1 MTPDIV
7 ETLQIMISLL
17 SLIFGLCIFFYK
29 KETFMAQ
36 KNIEKKINKQIDKES
51 EKAFKVIIKE
61 IRGDVKKSIK
71 NCETVMKFTV
81 STRYSTRETN
91 SAYFYSLKRN
101 KIYVKANNIEII
113 EEELIKKLK
122 NYLKICGYGYLINTT
137 EHDKELL
144 TEASTIKVLSGKD
157 YDFTIQ
163 LKNNKNH

>member
-1 MTPDIV
+1 MNPDAV
-7 ETLQIMISLL
+7 ETLKIMISLL

-81 STRYSTRETN
+81 STRYSTRGTN

-101 KIYVKANNIEII
+101 KIYVKANNIKII
-113 EEELIKKLK
+113 EEDLIKKLK
-122 NYLKICGYGYLINTT
+122 NYLKICGYVINDYKPT
-137 EHDKELL
+137 EHYKELL
-144 TEASTIKVLSGKD
+144 TEASPIKALSGKD

-163 LKNNKNH
+163 LKK